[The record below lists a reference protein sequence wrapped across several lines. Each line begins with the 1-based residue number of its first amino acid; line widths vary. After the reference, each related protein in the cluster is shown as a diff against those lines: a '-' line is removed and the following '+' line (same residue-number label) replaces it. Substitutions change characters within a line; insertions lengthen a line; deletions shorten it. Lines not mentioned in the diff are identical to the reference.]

1 MLITPKIFFFRNDL
15 YVTLNNGEFE
25 RGGKSV
31 GKNIEVLV
39 LALDADGHPL
49 QVIYMKTLF
58 FSRESK
64 LVIYKINVD

>member
-1 MLITPKIFFFRNDL
+1 MSLNFLHRNDL
-15 YVTLNNGEFE
+15 YVTLNSGEFE

-49 QVIYMKTLF
+49 QVRYYGMFRSSCVSLC
-58 FSRESK
+58 
-64 LVIYKINVD
+64 

>member
-1 MLITPKIFFFRNDL
+1 MCLALGYYEQFINFFHRNDL
-15 YVTLNNGEFE
+15 YVTLNSGEFE

-49 QVIYMKTLF
+49 QVIIQGNAQQSISF
-58 FSRESK
+58 FT
-64 LVIYKINVD
+64 